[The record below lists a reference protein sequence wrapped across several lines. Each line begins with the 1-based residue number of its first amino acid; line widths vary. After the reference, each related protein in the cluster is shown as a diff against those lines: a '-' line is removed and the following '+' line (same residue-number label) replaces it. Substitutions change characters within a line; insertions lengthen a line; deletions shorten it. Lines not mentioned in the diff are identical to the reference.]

1 MVDLSPGAIGRRART
16 KGGIVTIATV
26 LALVAGVALTWFG
39 LGAKD
44 HAAAN
49 YDSSSWLWS
58 SLKGEMARVNGVTGR
73 VDTRMG
79 VPNTAGHTM
88 QVSQTDRYL
97 VLRDV
102 NTGKLNAFDL
112 ATLQSSG
119 TAASTSGLG
128 VTVALNG
135 DAAFLIDPAQG
146 VVRQIDPRTLAGI
159 GEPIHFPPGI
169 TGGTFDGKGRLW
181 IAIPEEGTIAAIEPT
196 GPLPSAGGAG
206 GAASPTRVKTVTVA
220 DRSHDL
226 VVSTLDSGV
235 AVLDRTNGKLTT
247 VIDEHQRQVGLD
259 LQGTGSLP
267 GRTNGPDVP
276 VTVVDG
282 RHVFVVAGEK
292 VSDFTV
298 PGAGA
303 KLKPAVAWSGRFYI
317 ADETNGAIYVLDR
330 DGKLLDTIAFK
341 EANGPIDLEVRENR
355 LFINA
360 PNAASARVVDDNG
373 NVKIVDKFVNDVLGG
388 DPPKLPPP
396 PPPTPPVGKPGAVK
410 NLKAVA
416 GNTQARVTWGRAP
429 ENGSPVL
436 KYVVEG
442 NGQTFEVGAD
452 QRSLVITGLTN
463 GQKYSFTVWA
473 VNAKGS
479 GPKRTS
485 NTVTPSFE
493 VPDPPLTV
501 KAVEK
506 PDGTVAVT
514 WDKANGQGHTIAR
527 YEVTAVSSGS
537 NAPIGT
543 ATTNA
548 LTIKAGDLEYGT
560 QYTFT
565 VITVNDIGVAS
576 KASVV
581 SNTVVPFTK
590 PAAVKSL
597 SAATVT
603 SAKGTIKVSWT
614 PGSDNGRPITEYQV
628 TVNGTTKSTTGL
640 SLTWNGLADG
650 ATVQV
655 SVVAVNEAGVGP
667 AAKTTAKTL
676 AAPVRSAENASATY
690 SAVAVAATFTGD
702 AVTCKL
708 TVSGQAAATDT
719 SCANGTKLSV
729 GVNRAD
735 KAYSWTLVVSNAAGS
750 YTATGT
756 TRTLKMSATAQCNG
770 CSEGIYEYKDD
781 GGSIYLRQD
790 NGCCDNG
797 VYHRD
802 GTSVN
807 PVCGASGDSIYAAGE
822 NNNKR
827 SSNWVMVN
835 DPYYIPIAYTDIS
848 ESDFSNLPS
857 C

>member
-49 YDSSSWLWS
+49 YDSTSWLWS

-79 VPNTAGHTM
+79 VPNSAGHTM
-88 QVSQTDRYL
+88 QVSQTDRFL

-102 NTGKLNAFDL
+102 NTGKLDAFDL

-119 TAASTSGLG
+119 TAVSTSGLG

-135 DAAFLIDPAQG
+135 DSAFLIDPSQG

-181 IAIPEEGTIAAIEPT
+181 IAIPEEGTVAAIEPF
-196 GPLPSAGGAG
+196 GPAPSAGGAG
-206 GAASPTRVKTVTVA
+206 GGSPTRVKTVTVA

-226 VVSTLDSGV
+226 MVSTLDSGV

-247 VIDEHQRQVGLD
+247 VIDEKQRQVGLD

-282 RHVFVVAGEK
+282 KHVFVVAGEK
-292 VSDFTV
+292 VTDFTV

-303 KLKPAVAWSGRFYI
+303 KLKPAVAWSGRFYV

-416 GNTQARVTWGRAP
+416 GNTQARVTWGRAAD
-429 ENGSPVL
+429 NGSPVQ

-442 NGQTFEVGAD
+442 NGQTFEVGAE

-463 GQKYSFTVWA
+463 GQKYSFTAWA
-473 VNAKGS
+473 VNAKGT

-493 VPDPPLTV
+493 VPDAPLTV

-514 WDKANGQGHTIAR
+514 WDKANGQGHEITR
-527 YEVTAVSSGS
+527 YEVTAVSSGA

-543 ATTNA
+543 SATNA
-548 LTIKAGDLEYGT
+548 LTVKAGDLEYGT
-560 QYTFT
+560 QYSFT
-565 VITVNDIGVAS
+565 VIAVNDIGVAS
-576 KASVV
+576 KASPA

-590 PAAVKSL
+590 PNAVKSL
-597 SAATVT
+597 SATTVT
-603 SAKGTIKVSWT
+603 SAQGTIKVAWT
-614 PGSDNGRPITEYQV
+614 PGSDNGRAISEYKV
-628 TVNGTTKSTTGL
+628 TIAGVTKSTTSLSMTWSGL
-640 SLTWNGLADG
+640 GDG
-650 ATVQV
+650 ATVSV
-655 SVVAVNEAGVGP
+655 SVVAVNEAGTGP
-667 AAKTTAKTL
+667 AAKATAKTL
-676 AAPVRSAENASATY
+676 AAPVRSAETPSTTY
-690 SAVAVAATFTGD
+690 AAVSVAATFTGD

-708 TVSGQAAATDT
+708 TVSGQASVTDS
-719 SCANGTKLSV
+719 SCANGSKLTV
-729 GVNRAD
+729 DVNRASTT
-735 KAYSWTLVVSNAAGS
+735 YSWTLTVSNAAGS
-750 YTATGT
+750 YTASGSARTGT
-756 TRTLKMSATAQCNG
+756 LSATAQCNG
-770 CSEGIYEYKDD
+770 CGEGVWEYKPN
-781 GGSIYLRQD
+781 GSGSITQNNTYS
-790 NGCCDNG
+790 GG
-797 VYHRD
+797 VYTD
-802 GTSVN
+802 GKAIT
-807 PVCGASGDSIYAAGE
+807 PVCKKTGVNINSANE
-822 NNNKR
+822 NNNKQ
-827 SSNWVMVN
+827 SNWWVMVN
-835 DPYYIPIAYTDIS
+835 DPYYLPYAYTDIS
-848 ESDFSNLPS
+848 STELNSLPG